1 MITVS
6 SIGTG
11 RRGQVV
17 NSVKLKAAPYPL
29 SCNTARR
36 ESGYLC
42 SLIAKTRCLIYRVL
56 HFERPRRFSCHCSQ
70 FRFHIFIPES
80 LHASNLLLVHVLVQ
94 ARVEAL
100 PPVEEHRV
108 ADELEPRGENQVG
121 IVELLL
127 QALRGNVLCVP
138 DLVLVDVKVDIGLD
152 EEDVV
157 NCASC

>member
-1 MITVS
+1 MAMTTVS
-6 SIGTG
+6 SISTG

-17 NSVKLKAAPYPL
+17 KSVELKAAPHPL
-29 SCNTARR
+29 SCNTAMC

-42 SLIAKTRCLIYRVL
+42 SLIAKTRCNIYRVL
-56 HFERPRRFSCHCSQ
+56 HFERPCRFSCHCSQ
-70 FRFHIFIPES
+70 FLFRVFIPKS
-80 LHASNLLLVHVLVQ
+80 LHASNLLLVHVLLQ

-108 ADELEPRGENQVG
+108 ADELEPRGENQLG

-138 DLVLVDVKVDIGLD
+138 DLVLVDI
-152 EEDVV
+152 
-157 NCASC
+157 